1 MSFVPSAYQADIFDW
16 ITNGSGNAIVN
27 AVAGSGKST
36 TLMHGIGKVPAGK
49 TCVYL
54 AFNKAVATEFEVKLR
69 SAGTIEACK
78 VQTINGL
85 GHGAL
90 IKKLGRV
97 RLDEHKYRNIAKTMA
112 EATQLPEGW
121 DVRKYTNA
129 LLELTSHTMSSL
141 TDPTDTD
148 AMNNLV
154 DHTGT
159 EVPNDF
165 EAFRAVQTIIQMG
178 IDLATNQ
185 QLVGFDD
192 QIFLPAK
199 FGWEVSQ
206 YDFVM
211 VDECQDLSIAKLAL
225 VTRAIKGRGGR
236 ALFVGDPKQAIYGF
250 AGADAYSYANIKTK
264 MNAREFPLSVCYRC
278 PTSVLDLA
286 RSIVPNIEAA
296 PNAPEGK
303 VEHIKESGM
312 YAQLRIGDL
321 VLCRLTA
328 PLIRT
333 ALTLI
338 SKRIPAHV
346 KGREIGRQLTGTI
359 RDVAK
364 KQRVYRMD
372 EFANALDKYA
382 DENLKKLRSKDNNE
396 RAVEAFQDRVDA
408 IYVCWEASHSDTID
422 GLCGEIESLF
432 VDGKPAVELSTVHKA
447 KGLEEENVY
456 IIAPDKMPL
465 VWKGQLEWEFEQE
478 MNIEYVAFT
487 RAKKALFLV
496 ETVAR
501 S

>member
-1 MSFVPSAYQADIFDW
+1 MSFVPSQYQADIFDW
-16 ITNGSGNAIVN
+16 ISNGTGNAIVN

-36 TLMHGIGKVPAGK
+36 TLKEGISYVPAGK
-49 TCVYL
+49 TVVYL
-54 AFNKAVATEFEVKLR
+54 AFNKSVQVEFERKIAGSEAGARCQVKTL
-69 SAGTIEACK
+69 
-78 VQTINGL
+78 NGL

-90 IKKLGRV
+90 LRKLGKV
-97 RLDEHKYRNIAKTMA
+97 RLDEHKYRNICKTIA
-112 EATQLPEGW
+112 EATQLPDGW
-121 DVRKYTNA
+121 DVKKYTNA

-165 EAFRAVQTIIQMG
+165 EAFRHVKQIVELG
-178 IDLATNQ
+178 IDLAINQ

-199 FGWEVSQ
+199 FGWEVSMF
-206 YDFVM
+206 DFVM
-211 VDECQDLSIAKLAL
+211 VDECQDLSVAKLAL
-225 VTRAIKGRGGR
+225 VTRAIKGKSGR

-250 AGADAYSYANIKTK
+250 AGADAYSYGSIKTK
-264 MNAREFPLSVCYRC
+264 MNAKEFPLSVCYRC

-296 PNAPEGK
+296 PNASEGK
-303 VEHIKESGM
+303 VEHIKESAM

-359 RDVAK
+359 RDAAK

-382 DENLKKLRSKDNNE
+382 EDGLKKLRSKDNNE
-396 RAVEAFQDRVDA
+396 RAVEAFQDRIDA
-408 IYVCWEASHSDTID
+408 IYVCWEASHAETID
-422 GLCGEIESLF
+422 GLCEEIESLF
-432 VDGKPAVELSTVHKA
+432 IDGKPAVELSTVHKA
-447 KGLEEENVY
+447 KGLEEDNVF

-496 ETVAR
+496 DTVVR
-501 S
+501 G